1 MPAEFVQQIA
11 AWIFLKS
18 LLMFLLKS
26 PSKVESGIG
35 KFWLKVYL
43 KGWLE
48 SLCGALLWVYAF
60 FFFVCFR
67 QNQVVLLETLEQ
79 EISKF
84 KECNSIV
91 DINALVSTSN
101 AF

>member
-1 MPAEFVQQIA
+1 MCIDIVLI
-11 AWIFLKS
+11 KS
-18 LLMFLLKS
+18 LFKRL
-26 PSKVESGIG
+26 VEKHIWCFTLG
-35 KFWLKVYL
+35 
-43 KGWLE
+43 
-48 SLCGALLWVYAF
+48 LCI

-91 DINALVSTSN
+91 DINALVSTSKFSLFLMTYRKKTSSDIRDKLLEGWEP
-101 AF
+101 AYFP

>member
-1 MPAEFVQQIA
+1 MCCMMPAEFVQQIV

-18 LLMFLLKS
+18 FTHVFVEITFTLDLCFFL
-26 PSKVESGIG
+26 
-35 KFWLKVYL
+35 
-43 KGWLE
+43 
-48 SLCGALLWVYAF
+48 
-60 FFFVCFR
+60 FVCFR